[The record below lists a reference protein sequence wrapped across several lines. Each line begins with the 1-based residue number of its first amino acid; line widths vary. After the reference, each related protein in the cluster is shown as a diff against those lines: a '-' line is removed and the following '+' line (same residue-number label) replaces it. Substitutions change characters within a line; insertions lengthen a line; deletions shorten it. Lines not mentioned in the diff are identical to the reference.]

1 MKITL
6 RTQRKTDLDAFETAV
21 VAAAEVMACH
31 AVDGRDDYM
40 LRVFVRDIHHFD
52 QVRDRLAALPQVER
66 LHAEFALR
74 DVLERTA
81 IPVRERRLG

>member
-1 MKITL
+1 
-6 RTQRKTDLDAFETAV
+6 
-21 VAAAEVMACH
+21 
-31 AVDGRDDYM
+31 M

-81 IPVRERRLG
+81 IPVREPRLG